1 MLSPTNNSHMT
12 DLPYEPA
19 FTRST
24 TIPLSEI
31 IRHGMAFAALTG
43 LSHRHQT
50 ADVGQCHNQ
59 LNDNILQYGPRCH
72 SKQPVL

>member
-19 FTRST
+19 LTRST

-31 IRHGMAFAALTG
+31 IGHGMAFAALTG
-43 LSHRHQT
+43 PTHR
-50 ADVGQCHNQ
+50 N
-59 LNDNILQYGPRCH
+59 
-72 SKQPVL
+72 